1 MYSYTNGQRVQE
13 ERNAP
18 SSQSE
23 SDAWK
28 YWSNQK
34 NSLHDFFVISYLIG
48 MFITIALFVFFIS
61 YIEDYYVKAFFTANM
76 VLIGYLLYA
85 LYKDDKRGID
95 IATEDELKKSKLI
108 N

>member
-1 MYSYTNGQRVQE
+1 MVLRLKIGKHQGRFMMLEIRCTHTQTGSGFKSRLLIAT
-13 ERNAP
+13 P

-61 YIEDYYVKAFFTANM
+61 YIEDYYGKP
-76 VLIGYLLYA
+76 
-85 LYKDDKRGID
+85 
-95 IATEDELKKSKLI
+95 
-108 N
+108 